1 MQFFT
6 TVLALLSATPLLAN
20 AAAVDLQPRQAGGL
34 SSIAPLPSDKAF
46 KNTVLA
52 RVNKYR
58 AQHGAVPYVWNQAQA
73 DFSLVQSNKC
83 AMKHSVSPQ
92 NTPPKETPGNSKANI
107 VFLVGR
113 PILRKHL
120 LDFKQRS

>member
-20 AAAVDLQPRQAGGL
+20 AAAVDLQPRQVGL
-34 SSIAPLPSDKAF
+34 SSIAPLPSDKTF

-83 AMKHSVSPQ
+83 AMKHSVS
-92 NTPPKETPGNSKANI
+92 
-107 VFLVGR
+107 L
-113 PILRKHL
+113 
-120 LDFKQRS
+120 